1 MKEMKNE
8 LDSLLR
14 LSYDRLIRLFG
25 HYECPNRYYIVI
37 EYFKC
42 GSLLDELSNEGLQSE
57 FDAQNLIK

>member
-1 MKEMKNE
+1 MRSE

-37 EYFKC
+37 EYFKY

-57 FDAQNLIK
+57 FAA